1 MSIVVIGTVFVDIK
15 GFPTDTYLPEGRN
28 VGNIEYIDGGVSRNV
43 AEDIANV
50 ELRPTF
56 VSIVDPS
63 PLGENVIKRSLYWFG
78 IS

>member
-50 ELRPTF
+50 AAFLASDMSSYVTGQ
-56 VSIVDPS
+56 VIQVD
-63 PLGENVIKRSLYWFG
+63 GGMNM
-78 IS
+78 